1 MRLIIVRHGLTEE
14 NKAGIIQGHLP
25 GRLAVEGIDQA
36 QKLALRLKEEKI
48 DYIYSSDL
56 ARASDTAQEIAKWHP
71 QTPLIFTEE
80 IRERNMGEF
89 QGLKKYDFGIF
100 VKSSTAQLEPKEG
113 ETINHLGE
121 RAKNFLRKIYTE
133 HPNHNILLVG
143 HNGINRAIMAEIT
156 GQAFN
161 DVSGQ
166 HNTRVNIFELFPD
179 GHHKIHVLNNI
190 SHLD

>member
-25 GRLAVEGIDQA
+25 GKLALEGIDQA

-48 DYIYSSDL
+48 NYIYSSDL
-56 ARASDTAQEIAKWHP
+56 ARAADTAREIAKFHP
-71 QTPLIFTEE
+71 QALLIFTEQL
-80 IRERNMGEF
+80 RERNLGEF
-89 QGLKKYDFGIF
+89 QGLKKYDFGIE

-121 RAKNFLRKIYTE
+121 RAKNFLQKIYTE
-133 HPNHNILLVG
+133 HPNNSILVVG

-166 HNTRVNIFELFPD
+166 HNTGVNIFEIFQD
-179 GHHKIHVLNNI
+179 GSHKIHVLNSI